1 METGP
6 KPIFISFLRL
16 FHSVLKIVLLSVLD
30 FSPDLH
36 TELQTEYDRLQNI
49 ANKVGERVKAYKMCI
64 GTSKA

>member
-1 METGP
+1 METGT